1 MFTEQAM
8 NKIETSSPEWATISV
23 VNAKT
28 GEVLGVASSPSFNNN
43 TRDITSYYDP
53 FTSYAYEPGSTMKIF
68 SFMAAMENGIYN
80 GNETYKSGTIN
91 VDEAKIKDWNNYGW
105 GEITYDQG
113 FMASSNTAA
122 VNLGLKL
129 GRAKLKDFYNSLGF
143 GSKTGISLPNE
154 SEGLVNFRYNTE
166 IAAASYGQGMT
177 ISAVQ
182 MIQALTT
189 LANDGTMIKP
199 YIVSKIVNSENGSIV
214 LKNKRT
220 EVRKVCNTETVN
232 KMIEIMRGVVDGSFK
247 ASTGTGYY
255 IKGYD
260 LVGKTGTAQI
270 ASNKGGYLKGSR
282 NYVKSFAGLFPGEDP
297 EIIVYL
303 AASKLTN
310 SNVMK
315 TAIKGLV
322 KDVGTYLNIYD
333 ETENTKEDV
342 FTVDSYIN
350 KDTTSEAENINNSNM
365 EAIIIGEGNKI
376 ISQYPTE
383 GTTLNL
389 GNKIFLKTNDTSYKM
404 PNIKGWSRGDV
415 LVFAKMINLNVNFD
429 GYGYVKSYDVK
440 NDSVIDINNPLNVVL
455 EPKYKEETKKED

>member
-1 MFTEQAM
+1 
-8 NKIETSSPEWATISV
+8 
-23 VNAKT
+23 
-28 GEVLGVASSPSFNNN
+28 
-43 TRDITSYYDP
+43 
-53 FTSYAYEPGSTMKIF
+53 
-68 SFMAAMENGIYN
+68 
-80 GNETYKSGTIN
+80 
-91 VDEAKIKDWNNYGW
+91 
-105 GEITYDQG
+105 
-113 FMASSNTAA
+113 
-122 VNLGLKL
+122 
-129 GRAKLKDFYNSLGF
+129 
-143 GSKTGISLPNE
+143 
-154 SEGLVNFRYNTE
+154 
-166 IAAASYGQGMT
+166 
-177 ISAVQ
+177 
-182 MIQALTT
+182 
-189 LANDGTMIKP
+189 
-199 YIVSKIVNSENGSIV
+199 
-214 LKNKRT
+214 
-220 EVRKVCNTETVN
+220 
-232 KMIEIMRGVVDGSFK
+232 MIEIMRGVVDGSFK

-350 KDTTSEAENINNSNM
+350 KDTASEAENINNSNM

>member
-1 MFTEQAM
+1 
-8 NKIETSSPEWATISV
+8 
-23 VNAKT
+23 
-28 GEVLGVASSPSFNNN
+28 
-43 TRDITSYYDP
+43 
-53 FTSYAYEPGSTMKIF
+53 
-68 SFMAAMENGIYN
+68 
-80 GNETYKSGTIN
+80 
-91 VDEAKIKDWNNYGW
+91 
-105 GEITYDQG
+105 
-113 FMASSNTAA
+113 
-122 VNLGLKL
+122 
-129 GRAKLKDFYNSLGF
+129 
-143 GSKTGISLPNE
+143 
-154 SEGLVNFRYNTE
+154 
-166 IAAASYGQGMT
+166 MT

-199 YIVSKIVNSENGSIV
+199 YIVSKIVNSEDGSIV
-214 LKNKRT
+214 LENKRT
-220 EVRKVCNTETVN
+220 EVRKVCSTETVN
-232 KMIEIMRGVVDGSFK
+232 KMIEIMRSVVDGSFK